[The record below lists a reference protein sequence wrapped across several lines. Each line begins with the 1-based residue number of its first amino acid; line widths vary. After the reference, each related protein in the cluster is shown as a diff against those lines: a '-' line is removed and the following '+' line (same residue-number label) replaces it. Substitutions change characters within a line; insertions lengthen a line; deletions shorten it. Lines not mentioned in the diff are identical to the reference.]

1 MRHVQIKDRSGH
13 ERAEEMAKAISYV
26 IQLALEL
33 ADTLL
38 KVYEMAT
45 ATVDLLS
52 S

>member
-1 MRHVQIKDRSGH
+1 MRHVQIKDGFGH

-26 IQLALEL
+26 IQLAHEL

-45 ATVDLLS
+45 ATLDLLRS
-52 S
+52 